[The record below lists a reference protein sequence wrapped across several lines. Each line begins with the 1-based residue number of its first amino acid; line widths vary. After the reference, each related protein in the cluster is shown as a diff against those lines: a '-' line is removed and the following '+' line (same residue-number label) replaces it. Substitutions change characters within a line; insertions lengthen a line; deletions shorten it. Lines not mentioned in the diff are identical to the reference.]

1 MNIKNIVNK
10 GDVVYNVKSY
20 QKSKKYRPKVFNKS
34 IKNRKKITY
43 NPGGRKRYFYLSNT
57 EIAAKKI
64 IKRYD
69 FERYFKRKWFYIWST
84 LFLLFLLKKIG
95 LVLLIFL
102 FFSFLVPIPC
112 YFWWTILFFVWVV
125 EIVWILCYVSFY
137 HYFFSSKKN
146 RFCFRKT

>member
-84 LFLLFLLKKIG
+84 LFLLFLLKKNRFSSVNIFVFFFLG
-95 LVLLIFL
+95 SHSLLFLMNYTVFCMGCWNCLDFVLRVFLSL
-102 FFSFLVPIPC
+102 FF
-112 YFWWTILFFVWVV
+112 
-125 EIVWILCYVSFY
+125 
-137 HYFFSSKKN
+137 
-146 RFCFRKT
+146 

>member
-34 IKNRKKITY
+34 IKDRKKITY
-43 NPGGRKRYFYLSNT
+43 NPGGRKRYFCLSNT

-69 FERYFKRKWFYIWST
+69 FERYFKRK
-84 LFLLFLLKKIG
+84 
-95 LVLLIFL
+95 
-102 FFSFLVPIPC
+102 
-112 YFWWTILFFVWVV
+112 
-125 EIVWILCYVSFY
+125 
-137 HYFFSSKKN
+137 
-146 RFCFRKT
+146 